1 MKNNNILEKFRN
13 KLRILNYSKNTI
25 KIYCF
30 FVEEFLTKTNKDSYN
45 LTHLDL
51 NSYLND
57 YNYTSTSK
65 QNQVISSLK
74 KFYEIILNK
83 KEIHLNKIKRPK
95 REKRLPQIIDKEFLL
110 EQISRVNNL
119 KHRTILS
126 LAFSTYLL
134 SVNVTTTNT
143 IWII

>member
-74 KFYEIILNK
+74 SFTKLY
-83 KEIHLNKIKRPK
+83 
-95 REKRLPQIIDKEFLL
+95 
-110 EQISRVNNL
+110 
-119 KHRTILS
+119 
-126 LAFSTYLL
+126 
-134 SVNVTTTNT
+134 
-143 IWII
+143 

>member
-30 FVEEFLTKTNKDSYN
+30 FVEEFLIKTNKDSYN